1 MNIFLRQMLGLNTI
15 CKSRPY
21 PFVAPLGKL
30 LLLTALAL
38 LMMAP
43 PFARADGIGYQNVVD
58 LYADTN
64 VVRAEHHHDWSEATR
79 GARWKMISTTQ
90 NPFSSDNNYSYLRLI
105 DKASGAELFRRPV
118 PALSYIWIS
127 KDSRYVVGLSNIQLW
142 NPYQLVV
149 FSKSGE
155 RLLERAMTD
164 VRWPGV
170 TRSVTNWINWYREPS
185 PRIGLVENG
194 RLATL
199 TVEDPLGVSRDFH
212 FLASRPVEEPK
223 L

>member
-1 MNIFLRQMLGLNTI
+1 MRLHPVVASPVKSVFLVVLM
-15 CKSRPY
+15 
-21 PFVAPLGKL
+21 
-30 LLLTALAL
+30 L
-38 LMMAP
+38 LMIAM
-43 PFARADGIGYQNVVD
+43 PFARADSVGYQNVVD

-64 VVRAEHHHDWSEATR
+64 VVRAEHHHDWSAATR
-79 GARWKMISTTQ
+79 SARWKMISTTR
-90 NPFSSDNNYSYLRLI
+90 NPFSSDNDYSFLRLI

-127 KDSRYVVGLSNIQLW
+127 KDSRYVVGLSNIKLW
-142 NPYQLVV
+142 NTYQLVV

-164 VRWPGV
+164 VLWPGV
-170 TRSVTNWINWYREPS
+170 TRSVSNWINWYREPS
-185 PRIGLVENG
+185 PRISLVENG

-212 FLASRPVEEPK
+212 FLASLPVEEAK
-223 L
+223 I